1 VLIASEEEHRA
12 NRSGRRESCPALR
25 KKSIVPTVPEE
36 ENRARRFGSTR
47 SGTKIQGN
55 IPNSNSRLC
64 SRPGS
69 PHSKKQTLIPS
80 NLQPSALQP
89 QPRSTVSLSSSVSQS
104 SFESPVPNS
113 QPRPCSHPGSHSKKQ
128 TLIPANLQ
136 PSALQPQP
144 RSTVSLSSSV
154 SLSSFESPVPNSN
167 PRLCS
172 RPGSP
177 HSKKQ
182 TPIPSDLQPSALQPQ
197 PRSTGPCPTLENV
210 HSEKP
215 TRPINRR
222 EPQIT
227 AASPHPSPSSHPTH
241 KGQTQCRPQNP
252 ILSRPPASITL
263 RPPPSPATPGAD
275 PGSPPKPKP
284 SAKIAKAV

>member
-1 VLIASEEEHRA
+1 MLIASEEEHRA

-113 QPRPCSHPGSHSKKQ
+113 
-128 TLIPANLQ
+128 
-136 PSALQPQP
+136 
-144 RSTVSLSSSV
+144 
-154 SLSSFESPVPNSN
+154 N

-182 TPIPSDLQPSALQPQ
+182 TPIPSDLQPSARQPQ
-197 PRSTGPCPTLENV
+197 TRSTGPCPTLENV